1 MHVNVTIDCCY
12 RVKKIV
18 KEKMPGNHKEEFGL
32 LWDYTHEFRLK
43 MPRSTIRMAFHRVI
57 VDFLPHFKRQ
67 LIGLDS
73 CFLKCLLKS
82 EFLTAVGRDTNNQ
95 MFTIVSAV
103 VEMECTDSW
112 VWFFNLLSNDLG
124 LEDKYGYTIISDQ
137 QKIVKCT
144 TEREWDDLYSTL
156 EKKYTDV
163 YDNLMKM
170 SPKMWTRVFW
180 GTSCKSD
187 IVDNN
192 LCETFNLRILEAR
205 FKSIIKVLEDIRT
218 KMMNRI
224 VQKRKLCNG

>member
-1 MHVNVTIDCCY
+1 
-12 RVKKIV
+12 
-18 KEKMPGNHKEEFGL
+18 
-32 LWDYTHEFRLK
+32 
-43 MPRSTIRMAFHRVI
+43 
-57 VDFLPHFKRQ
+57 
-67 LIGLDS
+67 
-73 CFLKCLLKS
+73 
-82 EFLTAVGRDTNNQ
+82 

-137 QKIVKCT
+137 QKGIEIAISDILSRVEHRNCARHVFANWSMRKIGKSY
-144 TEREWDDLYSTL
+144 E
-156 EKKYTDV
+156 
-163 YDNLMKM
+163 
-170 SPKMWTRVFW
+170 VFW